1 MRAAGFHGRHAC
13 GFPKGASM
21 PADQGLSESLEN
33 YLEVI
38 LDLERTQKVA
48 RAKEIADRLQIQP
61 GSVTGALKNLGEK
74 GYIHYEPYSY
84 ITLTS
89 KGRRWAEEIT
99 YRHRALNNFFLN
111 VLRIDPATAEET
123 ACRMEHAIDKKTIDR
138 LVRFINFIFTC
149 PRAGEQW
156 IQSFA
161 DFCAPDDRKKSD
173 CGPCIQSIQTGK

>member
-1 MRAAGFHGRHAC
+1 
-13 GFPKGASM
+13 M
-21 PADQGLSESLEN
+21 PAAHDLSESLEN

-61 GSVTGALKNLGEK
+61 GSVTGALKNLAEK
-74 GYIHYEPYSY
+74 GYINYEPYSY

-89 KGRRWAEEIT
+89 KGRQWAEEIT
-99 YRHRALNNFFLN
+99 YRHQALSHFLLD
-111 VLRIDPATAEET
+111 VLKIDPATAEET
-123 ACRMEHAIDKKTIDR
+123 ACRMEHAIDKQTIDR
-138 LVRFINFIFTC
+138 LVRFIDYIFTC

-161 DFCAPDDRKKSD
+161 AYCASGGRKQAD
-173 CGPCIQSIQTGK
+173 CDQCIQSIQSER

>member
-1 MRAAGFHGRHAC
+1 MGSRPRLSQ
-13 GFPKGASM
+13 KGVVM
-21 PADQGLSESLEN
+21 PTEQGLSESLEN

-61 GSVTGALKNLGEK
+61 GSVTGALKNLGER

-84 ITLTS
+84 ITLTT

-99 YRHRALNNFFLN
+99 YRHRALSNFFLN
-111 VLRIDPATAEET
+111 VLQIDPVTAEET
-123 ACRMEHAIDKKTIDR
+123 ACRVEHAIDKKTIDR
-138 LVRFINFIFTC
+138 LVRFIDFIFAC

-161 DFCAPDDRKKSD
+161 DFCTSADNGKVD
-173 CGPCIQSIQTGK
+173 CGPCIESIQTGK

>member
-1 MRAAGFHGRHAC
+1 M
-13 GFPKGASM
+13 S
-21 PADQGLSESLEN
+21 ADQGLSESLEN

-48 RAKEIADRLQIQP
+48 RAKVIAERLQIQP

-84 ITLTS
+84 ITLTA
-89 KGRRWAEEIT
+89 KGRHRAEEIT
-99 YRHRALNNFFLN
+99 YRHETLNSFLLN
-111 VLRIDPATAEET
+111 VLQIDPATAEET
-123 ACRMEHAIDKKTIDR
+123 ACRMEHDIDKKTIDR
-138 LVRFINFIFTC
+138 LVRFIDFIFTC

-161 DFCAPDDRKKSD
+161 DYCATGGRKKGD
-173 CGPCIQSIQTGK
+173 CVPCIQSILSAKIRK